1 MALPTSPVYLDRF
14 RDLATSVSALCL
26 RGEIGI
32 RAWND
37 PGVPYFAALEPH
49 HQQELL
55 RSFTIQAEIYEN
67 ILRSQRS
74 LLDSWGIL
82 KEFLAR
88 VNLEAAPD
96 LHGFVGPNDY
106 LAVYDPGARILLLGP
121 NHFQHMS
128 YTLEDLYCRDWM
140 ELLRRDEKIEKLL
153 FERLFAFIQGKRTHT
168 ISNEDIPPHII
179 VETKS
184 AGRHSVTVES
194 KAYSPL
200 FRDGKPAGALVIN
213 HGVRPAS
220 RFLPKPPSSPDA

>member
-1 MALPTSPVYLDRF
+1 MASPTSPALLNNF
-14 RDLATSVSALCL
+14 RELTTSVSALCL

-32 RAWND
+32 RAWKEA
-37 PGVPYFAALEPH
+37 GVPYFAALEPH
-49 HQQELL
+49 HQDELI
-55 RSFTIQAEIYEN
+55 RSFTVQLEIYERF
-67 ILRSQRS
+67 LGAQRP

-82 KEFLAR
+82 NEFLPR
-88 VNLEAAPD
+88 LNFDPAPD

-106 LAVYDPGARILLLGP
+106 LAVYDLGARILLLGP

-128 YTLEDLYCRDWM
+128 YTLEDLYCRNWM

-179 VETKS
+179 VETQS
-184 AGRHSVTVES
+184 SGRHSVTVES

-200 FRDGKPAGALVIN
+200 FRDGKPAGVLVIN

-220 RFLPKPPSSPDA
+220 RFLPKPPASLDA